1 MVKSKRK
8 VTENQTF
15 HRLHHDPRMLPIY
28 NRLLSRCD
36 SKEVTCEEHK
46 LKSKQDECPFYK
58 EVRKDKGQV
67 YNENNRNENERDK
80 KRSKVKKVHGT
91 NMSHTMSRLD
101 ILK

>member
-8 VTENQTF
+8 VTETQTF

-46 LKSKQDECPFYK
+46 LKSKQNECPFYK
-58 EVRKDKGQV
+58 EVRKQF
-67 YNENNRNENERDK
+67 K
-80 KRSKVKKVHGT
+80 KEFEDLKNITKVICDVRQGFT
-91 NMSHTMSRLD
+91 N
-101 ILK
+101 

>member
-46 LKSKQDECPFYK
+46 LKSKQGECPFYK
-58 EVRKDKGQV
+58 EVRKQFKKEFEDLKNIHKVICDVRQGST
-67 YNENNRNENERDK
+67 NRNVRGHVRDRRPGK
-80 KRSKVKKVHGT
+80 SV
-91 NMSHTMSRLD
+91 
-101 ILK
+101 